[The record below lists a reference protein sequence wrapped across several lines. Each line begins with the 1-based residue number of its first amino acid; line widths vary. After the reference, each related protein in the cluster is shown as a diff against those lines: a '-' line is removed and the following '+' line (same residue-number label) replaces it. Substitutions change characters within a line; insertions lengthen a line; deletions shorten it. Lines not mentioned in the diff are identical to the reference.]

1 MIVSVCIVEFDSTH
15 FQTII
20 AKGGVCMYK
29 FNKIA
34 RAGIITAMALMPAL
48 VLAQGGLGLP
58 TPTSPYTGT
67 ALTLLDIRGLIET
80 VARFLIL
87 ISVVVAIIFIVW
99 GGMMYMMAGDDA
111 AKSGAA
117 KSRIVNGIIG
127 ALVVLAVGLIL
138 QTLAALVNWTVFFN
152 V

>member
-1 MIVSVCIVEFDSTH
+1 MIKYKTV
-15 FQTII
+15 
-20 AKGGVCMYK
+20 AKVGMA
-29 FNKIA
+29 I
-34 RAGIITAMALMPAL
+34 AMALMPAL
-48 VLAQGGLGLP
+48 VLAQLP
-58 TPTSPYTGT
+58 TPTSPYGGQ
-67 ALTLLDIRGLIET
+67 ALTLTDIQGLIET
-80 VARFLIL
+80 VARFLIV
-87 ISVVVAIIFIVW
+87 ISVIVAVIFIVW

-138 QTLAALVNWTVFFN
+138 QTLPSLVNWTVFFN

>member
-1 MIVSVCIVEFDSTH
+1 
-15 FQTII
+15 
-20 AKGGVCMYK
+20 MYK
-29 FNKIA
+29 FKTVAKI
-34 RAGIITAMALMPAL
+34 GIATAMALMPVL
-48 VLAQGGLGLP
+48 VLAQLP
-58 TPTSPYTGT
+58 RPTSPYGG
-67 ALTLLDIRGLIET
+67 AGLTLADVQGLITT

-87 ISVVVAIIFIVW
+87 ISVVIAVIFIVW

-138 QTLAALVNWTVFFN
+138 QTLAGVVNWTAFFN

>member
-1 MIVSVCIVEFDSTH
+1 
-15 FQTII
+15 
-20 AKGGVCMYK
+20 MYK
-29 FNKIA
+29 FKTVSKVGIA
-34 RAGIITAMALMPAL
+34 TAMALLPVL
-48 VLAQGGLGLP
+48 VLAQGLGIP
-58 TPTSPYTGT
+58 TPTSPYAG
-67 ALTLLDIRGLIET
+67 APVTLQDIQGLIET

-111 AKSGAA
+111 AKAGAA
-117 KSRIVNGIIG
+117 KTRIVNGIIG

-138 QTLAALVNWTVFFN
+138 QTLATVVNWTVFFN

>member
-1 MIVSVCIVEFDSTH
+1 M
-15 FQTII
+15 
-20 AKGGVCMYK
+20 
-29 FNKIA
+29 
-34 RAGIITAMALMPAL
+34 
-48 VLAQGGLGLP
+48 
-58 TPTSPYTGT
+58 
-67 ALTLLDIRGLIET
+67 
-80 VARFLIL
+80 IL
-87 ISVVVAIIFIVW
+87 ISVIIAVIFIVW

-138 QTLAALVNWTVFFN
+138 QTLASIVNWTAFFN

>member
-1 MIVSVCIVEFDSTH
+1 MT
-15 FQTII
+15 
-20 AKGGVCMYK
+20 K
-29 FNKIA
+29 FHKVA

-48 VLAQGGLGLP
+48 VLAQLP
-58 TPTSPYTGT
+58 TPTSPYAG
-67 ALTLLDIRGLIET
+67 APVTLSDVQGLIET

-87 ISVVVAIIFIVW
+87 ISVVVAVIFIVW

-138 QTLAALVNWTVFFN
+138 QTLASLVNWTTFFN

>member
-1 MIVSVCIVEFDSTH
+1 MTKFKML
-15 FQTII
+15 
-20 AKGGVCMYK
+20 AKV
-29 FNKIA
+29 
-34 RAGIITAMALMPAL
+34 GITTAIALMPAL
-48 VLAQGGLGLP
+48 VLAQGLP
-58 TPTSPYTGT
+58 TPTSPYAG
-67 ALTLLDIRGLIET
+67 APITLVDIQGLIET

-87 ISVVVAIIFIVW
+87 ISVVVAVIFIVW

-138 QTLAALVNWTVFFN
+138 QTLASLVNWTTFFN

>member
-1 MIVSVCIVEFDSTH
+1 MN
-15 FQTII
+15 
-20 AKGGVCMYK
+20 K
-29 FNKIA
+29 FKIA
-34 RAGIITAMALMPAL
+34 SKVGIATAMALALMPAL
-48 VLAQGGLGLP
+48 ALAQLP
-58 TPTSPYTGT
+58 TPTSPYAGSPI
-67 ALTLLDIRGLIET
+67 TLSDVQGLIET

-87 ISVVVAIIFIVW
+87 ISVIIAVIFIVW

-138 QTLAALVNWTVFFN
+138 QTLASIVNWTAFFN

>member
-1 MIVSVCIVEFDSTH
+1 MEGTEGGGTMTK
-15 FQTII
+15 FQKI
-20 AKGGVCMYK
+20 AKAGV
-29 FNKIA
+29 
-34 RAGIITAMALMPAL
+34 ITAIALMPVL
-48 VLAQGGLGLP
+48 VLAQGIP
-58 TPTSPYTGT
+58 TPTSPYAGQPV
-67 ALTLLDIRGLIET
+67 TLSDIQDLIET

-87 ISVVVAIIFIVW
+87 ISVVVAVIFIVW

-111 AKSGAA
+111 TKSGAA

-138 QTLAALVNWTVFFN
+138 QTLATVVNWTVFFN